1 MKERVLTG
9 RKFLLSL
16 SALLALVFLVAFF
29 SPAAAASRQIA
40 LIPAGGK
47 VLLLE
52 EWGGDCLFAYSG
64 GSTGAGAVVVLDK
77 ATGEPKGSVSLSLF
91 WAGLRDG
98 SLFVAEDSN
107 GEALLTQLSLPSLTT
122 VSSRPLPA
130 AADSFLLFDCNGQGR
145 FYYSQDG
152 NFLYTA
158 TSDQDIQPLARQDWL
173 FPTFLEIT
181 PGGTFFAA
189 TNSLYFW
196 GSSETPAADTWSK
209 QAAAEAPLS
218 LLGETCFVTVSGKI
232 YQYQTGADS
241 LTLAG
246 ALPVPVSDPLLCSL
260 DQKGNLVYA
269 SSSQT
274 LACATLAGTEVGA
287 LSLRGELL
295 AVCGSGAITQED
307 GAYWFTPLSFYEAP
321 ATPTPEPIPTD
332 TPSPQPT
339 LPPGE
344 SSPEPEA
351 TPTPEPDPTDT
362 PSPQPTLPPEES
374 SPEPEATPT
383 PEPDPTDTPSPQ
395 PTLPPEESS
404 PEPEAT
410 PTPEPDPTDT
420 PSPKPDSFTRE
431 GDMLV
436 AKPGTT
442 VEDLIAYLKPGTAH
456 IRWPDGTDVVSGRL
470 ATGMTA
476 GDYTIAVLG
485 DCSGNGSLSAADL
498 EEAQGLLLEGSQVEG
513 PWRRAAD
520 LDGDG
525 RITTLDL
532 VLLSQALEP

>member
-1 MKERVLTG
+1 MCIRD
-9 RKFLLSL
+9 RAYR
-16 SALLALVFLVAFF
+16 ALGF
-29 SPAAAASRQIA
+29 
-40 LIPAGGK
+40 AGGF
-47 VLLLE
+47 VQ
-52 EWGGDCLFAYSG
+52 DNHSP
-64 GSTGAGAVVVLDK
+64 
-77 ATGEPKGSVSLSLF
+77 GEPKGSVSLSLF

-181 PGGTFFAA
+181 PSGTFFAA

-196 GSSETPAADTWSK
+196 GPSETPAADTWSK

-274 LACATLAGTEVGA
+274 LACATLAGTEVGT

-339 LPPGE
+339 LPPEE
-344 SSPEPEA
+344 SSPEPET
-351 TPTPEPDPTDT
+351 TPTPEPDPADT

-383 PEPDPTDTPSPQ
+383 PEPDP
-395 PTLPPEESS
+395 
-404 PEPEAT
+404 A
-410 PTPEPDPTDT
+410 DT

-498 EEAQGLLLEGSQVEG
+498 EEAQTLLLEGSQVEG

>member
-77 ATGEPKGSVSLSLF
+77 ATGETKGSVSLSLS

-196 GSSETPAADTWSK
+196 GPSETPAADTWSK

-218 LLGETCFVTVSGKI
+218 LLGENCFVTVSGKI
-232 YQYQTGADS
+232 YQYQTDADS

-274 LACATLAGTEVGA
+274 LACATLAGTEVGT

-339 LPPGE
+339 LPP
-344 SSPEPEA
+344 
-351 TPTPEPDPTDT
+351 
-362 PSPQPTLPPEES
+362 EES

-383 PEPDPTDTPSPQ
+383 PEPDP
-395 PTLPPEESS
+395 
-404 PEPEAT
+404 A
-410 PTPEPDPTDT
+410 DT

-525 RITTLDL
+525 QLTTLDL

>member
-158 TSDQDIQPLARQDWL
+158 TSNQDIQPLARQDWL

-196 GSSETPAADTWSK
+196 GPSETPAADTWSK

-321 ATPTPEPIPTD
+321 ATPTPGAHSATGGVLSLTPRTRPL
-332 TPSPQPT
+332 PSPLCHRRSP
-339 LPPGE
+339 LPNRKPPPRR
-344 SSPEPEA
+344 SL
-351 TPTPEPDPTDT
+351 TPRTHPL
-362 PSPQPTLPPEES
+362 PSPLCRRRSPLPNRRPPPRRS
-374 SPEPEATPT
+374 LTPRTHPPPSRTVSPGKGTCWW
-383 PEPDPTDTPSPQ
+383 PS
-395 PTLPPEESS
+395 
-404 PEPEAT
+404 
-410 PTPEPDPTDT
+410 
-420 PSPKPDSFTRE
+420 
-431 GDMLV
+431 
-436 AKPGTT
+436 
-442 VEDLIAYLKPGTAH
+442 
-456 IRWPDGTDVVSGRL
+456 
-470 ATGMTA
+470 
-476 GDYTIAVLG
+476 
-485 DCSGNGSLSAADL
+485 
-498 EEAQGLLLEGSQVEG
+498 QGLR
-513 PWRRAAD
+513 WR
-520 LDGDG
+520 
-525 RITTLDL
+525 I
-532 VLLSQALEP
+532 

>member
-1 MKERVLTG
+1 M
-9 RKFLLSL
+9 
-16 SALLALVFLVAFF
+16 
-29 SPAAAASRQIA
+29 
-40 LIPAGGK
+40 
-47 VLLLE
+47 
-52 EWGGDCLFAYSG
+52 
-64 GSTGAGAVVVLDK
+64 
-77 ATGEPKGSVSLSLF
+77 
-91 WAGLRDG
+91 
-98 SLFVAEDSN
+98 
-107 GEALLTQLSLPSLTT
+107 
-122 VSSRPLPA
+122 
-130 AADSFLLFDCNGQGR
+130 
-145 FYYSQDG
+145 
-152 NFLYTA
+152 
-158 TSDQDIQPLARQDWL
+158 
-173 FPTFLEIT
+173 
-181 PGGTFFAA
+181 
-189 TNSLYFW
+189 
-196 GSSETPAADTWSK
+196 
-209 QAAAEAPLS
+209 
-218 LLGETCFVTVSGKI
+218 
-232 YQYQTGADS
+232 
-241 LTLAG
+241 
-246 ALPVPVSDPLLCSL
+246 
-260 DQKGNLVYA
+260 YA

-274 LACATLAGTEVGA
+274 LACATLAGTEVGT

-339 LPPGE
+339 LPPEE
-344 SSPEPEA
+344 STPEPEA
-351 TPTPEPDPTDT
+351 TPTPEPDP
-362 PSPQPTLPPEES
+362 
-374 SPEPEATPT
+374 A
-383 PEPDPTDTPSPQ
+383 
-395 PTLPPEESS
+395 
-404 PEPEAT
+404 
-410 PTPEPDPTDT
+410 DT

>member
-158 TSDQDIQPLARQDWL
+158 TSNQDIQPLARQDWL

-196 GSSETPAADTWSK
+196 GPSETPAADTWSK

-274 LACATLAGTEVGA
+274 LACATLAGTEVGT

-332 TPSPQPT
+332 TPSPQ
-339 LPPGE
+339 
-344 SSPEPEA
+344 
-351 TPTPEPDPTDT
+351 
-362 PSPQPTLPPEES
+362 
-374 SPEPEATPT
+374 
-383 PEPDPTDTPSPQ
+383 
-395 PTLPPEESS
+395 
-404 PEPEAT
+404 
-410 PTPEPDPTDT
+410 
-420 PSPKPDSFTRE
+420 PDSFTRE

-525 RITTLDL
+525 RLTTLDL